1 MQQTNNKRQLSLPTN
16 KSITFSKKKG
26 ISMAAA
32 AGAFAFCGLNNGVSA
47 LNNGLGLTPP
57 MGWNT
62 WNRYYCD
69 INQTVI
75 YTNAD

>member
-1 MQQTNNKRQLSLPTN
+1 MTNNTSSSFGKKLSLTLALFLGVFTI
-16 KSITFSKKKG
+16 KS
-26 ISMAAA
+26 
-32 AGAFAFCGLNNGVSA
+32 VSA
-47 LNNGLGLTPP
+47 LDNGLGMTPP

-75 YTNAD
+75 YTNTD